1 MPQRPVLSCQQ
12 ACYKL
17 KRVPGALTDVRR
29 VQGDPE
35 DVGVIT
41 SMNQVQAGNRGRTP
55 TGLTVKGDKGS
66 IYRGVGRV
74 EGNPGH
80 QAVPWGLLTGLAP
93 LGVQL
98 LGQGGNQP
106 ESEGLHEEGHPE
118 S

>member
-1 MPQRPVLSCQQ
+1 M
-12 ACYKL
+12 
-17 KRVPGALTDVRR
+17 
-29 VQGDPE
+29 
-35 DVGVIT
+35 
-41 SMNQVQAGNRGRTP
+41 
-55 TGLTVKGDKGS
+55 
-66 IYRGVGRV
+66 

-80 QAVPWGLLTGLAP
+80 QAVPWGLLTVLAP